1 MELDDTLVRVSQKHI
16 INLGYLIEVAD
27 NTCHFY
33 PPFEKLDDVKVGR
46 FFRKKLIDRF
56 SSF

>member
-1 MELDDTLVRVSQKHI
+1 LVLVSQKHI